1 MHNHP
6 RRMHSV
12 LDTWIDIEAQPRVV
26 WDMLVDFKAWK
37 LWNPFIP
44 VVEGKFQVG
53 EVLRIEVVPP
63 GLKSMTFKP
72 EVFVIKPYEKIIWG
86 GSFLWIV
93 YRGEH
98 SFILEPLVEGKTRFR
113 QIEIFRGPMVLFM
126 SNMIKNT
133 EIGYHRMNQEFKRY
147 VEGNLKLY

>member
-53 EVLRIEVVPP
+53 EVL
-63 GLKSMTFKP
+63 
-72 EVFVIKPYEKIIWG
+72 
-86 GSFLWIV
+86 
-93 YRGEH
+93 
-98 SFILEPLVEGKTRFR
+98 
-113 QIEIFRGPMVLFM
+113 
-126 SNMIKNT
+126 
-133 EIGYHRMNQEFKRY
+133 
-147 VEGNLKLY
+147 